1 MKTIDKFRNYVLDEE
16 FKITIINGK
25 VNISN
30 YQKIDHFDSN
40 KIIIRYEDGSVSI
53 NGKNLVVSKLLK
65 DELLITGNIKN
76 IELKDYENEKWFY
89 K

>member
-76 IELKDYENEKWFY
+76 IELKDYENEK
-89 K
+89 

>member
-1 MKTIDKFRNYVLDEE
+1 MKVIDQFRNYILDEE
-16 FKITIINGK
+16 FKITVLNGK
-25 VNISN
+25 VNISS

-40 KIIIRYEDGSVSI
+40 KIIIRYEHGSVSI

-76 IELKDYENEKWFY
+76 IELKDYENEK
-89 K
+89 